1 MCKCSFV
8 RVATVALALL
18 ALTIAQEYNV
28 DEPNGDVVFSGV
40 RSADVSLIFDPS
52 EIVVNPGDQLNLDC
66 GVQGERRYCIWENE
80 NNQIL
85 QVEDVYSNVYD
96 GVSKPANTVGNECGI
111 VINSA
116 DIGHHGR
123 WTCKVFV
130 VGKSLVGS
138 KNVIV
143 TIKPTSPIL
152 EVDTSSGGLEVTSED
167 EKPVKCSVAAARPA
181 VGIRWYLGDRDI
193 TTFAETE
200 ETPTDKGGIY
210 KSVSTLRRTFQPS
223 ENGKLLMCS
232 ITHKTLLTPEN
243 TSIPLNVVFKPVE
256 KPVSTF
262 YQITPGSDYEVKL
275 NFSANPEPIKK
286 EWRYGTSF
294 ESIEG
299 SLVIPGSDGHYTTDI
314 EDLGNGM
321 YTAKLLISGFTEAD
335 VNKNYLLVVAN
346 ERGETQYKVKLSM
359 HDAPQDGD
367 SETSNYDKIPPT
379 ELSVSEGIVFDDETE
394 SNALSGGAVAGI
406 IIVLVIVVAAVGAAG
421 YARYRQMFCFA
432 PLASPDPEEGKDPK
446 EEHSDTESARG
457 PNTTHTANLKNR
469 LGQLTQVFKKPKKD
483 QDAKQEETER
493 KSLTKDENKGSP
505 YKEQSPDEKEPPETT
520 QVPEETVPINSYS
533 DHNSAN
539 DREHTEDKVSTENV
553 SPVANNEQNT
563 MDKKEVVYAE
573 LDLGKGEPEKKTEVK
588 AEDKTEYAQ
597 IVGTITD
604 NREEEKKE

>member
-1 MCKCSFV
+1 MECPTRLLLLLPTLNAHIERFLPD
-8 RVATVALALL
+8 TVH
-18 ALTIAQEYNV
+18 TESRDQYSGQI
-28 DEPNGDVVFSGV
+28 GV

-379 ELSVSEGIVFDDETE
+379 ELSVSED
-394 SNALSGGAVAGI
+394 ALSGGAVAGI

-432 PLASPDPEEGKDPK
+432 SRAESKAHIQDPERNETDNG
-446 EEHSDTESARG
+446 
-457 PNTTHTANLKNR
+457 TANEAVKASTDHVNGKTDNTVANGNGNLEH
-469 LGQLTQVFKKPKKD
+469 TQVEEINGKK
-483 QDAKQEETER
+483 
-493 KSLTKDENKGSP
+493 
-505 YKEQSPDEKEPPETT
+505 
-520 QVPEETVPINSYS
+520 
-533 DHNSAN
+533 
-539 DREHTEDKVSTENV
+539 
-553 SPVANNEQNT
+553 NT
-563 MDKKEVVYAE
+563 DV
-573 LDLGKGEPEKKTEVK
+573 
-588 AEDKTEYAQ
+588 
-597 IVGTITD
+597 
-604 NREEEKKE
+604 

>member
-1 MCKCSFV
+1 MECPTRLLLLLPTLNAHIERFLPD
-8 RVATVALALL
+8 TVH
-18 ALTIAQEYNV
+18 TESRDQYSGQI
-28 DEPNGDVVFSGV
+28 GV

-446 EEHSDTESARG
+446 EEHDTESARG

-505 YKEQSPDEKEPPETT
+505 YKEQSPDEKE
-520 QVPEETVPINSYS
+520 
-533 DHNSAN
+533 
-539 DREHTEDKVSTENV
+539 
-553 SPVANNEQNT
+553 
-563 MDKKEVVYAE
+563 VVYAE

>member
-8 RVATVALALL
+8 RGALVALVLMAH
-18 ALTIAQEYNV
+18 ARAQEYTV
-28 DEPNGDVVFSGV
+28 DDPTGDVVFNGV
-40 RSADVSLIFDPS
+40 RSTDVSLIFDDS

-66 GVQGERRYCIWENE
+66 GVHGQSRYCIWESE
-80 NNQIL
+80 SGQIL
-85 QVEDVYSNVYD
+85 QVEDVYSNVFD
-96 GVSKPANTVGNECGI
+96 GVSKPVNTVGNECGI

-116 DIGHHGR
+116 DIGHHGQ

-130 VGKSLVGS
+130 VGKSLVGT

-152 EVDTSSGGLEVTSED
+152 EVDSSRGLVVTNED
-167 EKPVKCSVAAARPA
+167 ETPVKCSVAAARPA

-193 TTFAETE
+193 TVSAETE

-223 ENGKLLMCS
+223 ENGQLLTCS
-232 ITHKTLLTPEN
+232 VTHKTLPVPEN
-243 TSIPLNVVFKPVE
+243 TSIALNVVFKPVE

-262 YQITPGSDYEVKL
+262 YQIRPGNDYEVKL
-275 NFSANPEPIKK
+275 NFSANPAPIRK
-286 EWRYGTSF
+286 EWRYGKSF
-294 ESIEG
+294 ENVEG
-299 SLVIPGSDGHYTTDI
+299 SISIPGSDGHYRADI

-321 YTAKLLISGFTEAD
+321 YTAKLLVTGFTEAD
-335 VNKNYLLVVAN
+335 ANKNYLLVVEN
-346 ERGETQYKVKLSM
+346 DYGETQYKVKLSM
-359 HDAPQDGD
+359 HEAPKD
-367 SETSNYDKIPPT
+367 T
-379 ELSVSEGIVFDDETE
+379 
-394 SNALSGGAVAGI
+394 LSGGAVAGI
-406 IIVLVIVVAAVGAAG
+406 IIVLLIVVAAVGAAG

-432 PLASPDPEEGKDPK
+432 PLATPDPEEAKDTR

-457 PNTTHTANLKNR
+457 TSTSHAANLKNR

-483 QDAKQEETER
+483 
-493 KSLTKDENKGSP
+493 
-505 YKEQSPDEKEPPETT
+505 
-520 QVPEETVPINSYS
+520 
-533 DHNSAN
+533 H
-539 DREHTEDKVSTENV
+539 
-553 SPVANNEQNT
+553 
-563 MDKKEVVYAE
+563 VVYAE

>member
-8 RVATVALALL
+8 RGALVALVLMAH
-18 ALTIAQEYNV
+18 ARAQEYTV
-28 DEPNGDVVFSGV
+28 DDPTGDVVFNGV
-40 RSADVSLIFDPS
+40 RSTDVSLIFDDS

-66 GVQGERRYCIWENE
+66 GVHGQSRYCIWESE
-80 NNQIL
+80 SGQIL
-85 QVEDVYSNVYD
+85 QVEDVYSNVFD
-96 GVSKPANTVGNECGI
+96 GVSKPVNTVGNECGI

-116 DIGHHGR
+116 DIGHHGQ

-130 VGKSLVGS
+130 VGKSLVGT

-152 EVDTSSGGLEVTSED
+152 EVDSSRGLVVTNED
-167 EKPVKCSVAAARPA
+167 ETPVKCSVAAARPA

-193 TTFAETE
+193 TVSAETE

-223 ENGKLLMCS
+223 ENGQLLTCS
-232 ITHKTLLTPEN
+232 VTHKTLPVPEN
-243 TSIPLNVVFKPVE
+243 TSIALNVVFKPVE

-262 YQITPGSDYEVKL
+262 YQIRPGNDYEVKL
-275 NFSANPEPIKK
+275 NFSANPAPIRK
-286 EWRYGTSF
+286 EWRYGKSF
-294 ESIEG
+294 ENVEG
-299 SLVIPGSDGHYTTDI
+299 SISIPGSDGHYRADI

-321 YTAKLLISGFTEAD
+321 YTAKLLVTGFTEAD
-335 VNKNYLLVVAN
+335 ANKNYLLVVEN
-346 ERGETQYKVKLSM
+346 DYGETQYKVKLSM
-359 HDAPQDGD
+359 HEAPKDGD

-379 ELSVSEGIVFDDETE
+379 ELSVSEGIVFDDETK
-394 SNALSGGAVAGI
+394 SNTLSGGAVAGI
-406 IIVLVIVVAAVGAAG
+406 IIVLLIVVAAVGAAG

-432 PLASPDPEEGKDPK
+432 PLATPDPEEAKDTR

-457 PNTTHTANLKNR
+457 TSTSHAANLKNR

-483 QDAKQEETER
+483 HDMKQDETEK
-493 KSLTKDENKGSP
+493 KSLTKDEHNKGSP
-505 YKEQSPDEKEPPETT
+505 FKEQSPNEKEPPETT
-520 QVPEETVPINSYS
+520 KVPEEIVSTNLYSEQNSTY
-533 DHNSAN
+533 D
-539 DREHTEDKVSTENV
+539 EHTEDKVFTENFP
-553 SPVANNEQNT
+553 PVVNNENT

>member
-8 RVATVALALL
+8 RGALVALVLMAH
-18 ALTIAQEYNV
+18 ARAQEYTV
-28 DEPNGDVVFSGV
+28 DDPTGDVVFNGV
-40 RSADVSLIFDPS
+40 RSTDVSLIFDDS

-66 GVQGERRYCIWENE
+66 GVHGQSRYCIWESE
-80 NNQIL
+80 SGQIL
-85 QVEDVYSNVYD
+85 QVEDVYSNVFD
-96 GVSKPANTVGNECGI
+96 GVSKPVNTVGNECGI

-116 DIGHHGR
+116 DIGHHGQ

-130 VGKSLVGS
+130 VGKSLVGT

-152 EVDTSSGGLEVTSED
+152 EVDSSRGLVVTNED
-167 EKPVKCSVAAARPA
+167 ETPVKCSVAAARPA

-193 TTFAETE
+193 TVSAETE

-223 ENGKLLMCS
+223 ENGQLLTCS
-232 ITHKTLLTPEN
+232 VTHKTLPVPEN
-243 TSIPLNVVFKPVE
+243 TSIALNVVFKPVE

-262 YQITPGSDYEVKL
+262 YQIRPGNDYEVKL
-275 NFSANPEPIKK
+275 NFSANPAPIRK
-286 EWRYGTSF
+286 EWRYGKSF
-294 ESIEG
+294 ENVEG
-299 SLVIPGSDGHYTTDI
+299 SISIPGSDGHYRADI

-321 YTAKLLISGFTEAD
+321 YTAKLLVTGFTEAD
-335 VNKNYLLVVAN
+335 ANKNYLLVVEN
-346 ERGETQYKVKLSM
+346 DYGETQYKVKLSM
-359 HDAPQDGD
+359 HEAPKDGD

-379 ELSVSEGIVFDDETE
+379 ELSVSEDT
-394 SNALSGGAVAGI
+394 LSGGAVAGI
-406 IIVLVIVVAAVGAAG
+406 IIVLLIVVAAVGAAG

-432 PLASPDPEEGKDPK
+432 PLATPDPEEAKDTR

-457 PNTTHTANLKNR
+457 TSTSHAANLKNR

-483 QDAKQEETER
+483 HDMKQDETEK
-493 KSLTKDENKGSP
+493 KSLTKDEHNKGSP
-505 YKEQSPDEKEPPETT
+505 FKEQSP
-520 QVPEETVPINSYS
+520 
-533 DHNSAN
+533 
-539 DREHTEDKVSTENV
+539 
-553 SPVANNEQNT
+553 NE
-563 MDKKEVVYAE
+563 KEVVYAE

>member
-1 MCKCSFV
+1 MECPTRLLLLLPTLNAHIERFLPD
-8 RVATVALALL
+8 TVH
-18 ALTIAQEYNV
+18 TESRDQYSGQI
-28 DEPNGDVVFSGV
+28 GV

-359 HDAPQDGD
+359 HDAPQD
-367 SETSNYDKIPPT
+367 
-379 ELSVSEGIVFDDETE
+379 
-394 SNALSGGAVAGI
+394 ALSGGAVAGI